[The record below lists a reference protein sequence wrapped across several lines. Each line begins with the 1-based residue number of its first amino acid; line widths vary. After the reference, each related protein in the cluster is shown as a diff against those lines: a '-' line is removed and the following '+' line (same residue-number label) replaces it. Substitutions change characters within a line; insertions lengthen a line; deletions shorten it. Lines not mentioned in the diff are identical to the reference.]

1 MNDMMQKGEEVI
13 RNRKEEKNKVIDSLK
28 NKNSRY

>member
-13 RNRKEEKNKVIDSLK
+13 RIRKEEKNKVIDSLK